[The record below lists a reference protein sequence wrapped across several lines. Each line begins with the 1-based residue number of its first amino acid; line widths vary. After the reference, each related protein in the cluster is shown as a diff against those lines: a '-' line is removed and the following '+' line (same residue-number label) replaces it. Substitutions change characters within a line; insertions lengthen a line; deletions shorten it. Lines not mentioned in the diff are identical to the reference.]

1 MVEGEGKIQLQLS
14 EIHLKKTKVE
24 TEKAL
29 ALNQQPLTWERLKD
43 AEKIAVAELVQ
54 REHSGWSL
62 GDTFPCTER
71 ILANT
76 GNTRCV

>member
-1 MVEGEGKIQLQLS
+1 MVEGEEKIQVQLS
-14 EIHLKKTKVE
+14 KIHLKKIQVE

-29 ALNQQPLTWERLKD
+29 ALNPLTWGRLKD

-62 GDTFPCTER
+62 GDTFSCTER

>member
-1 MVEGEGKIQLQLS
+1 MVASEEKIQSQLS
-14 EIHLKKTKVE
+14 EIHLKKKKVE

-29 ALNQQPLTWERLKD
+29 AHNPLTWGRLKD
-43 AEKIAVAELVQ
+43 AEKIAVAGLVQ

>member
-14 EIHLKKTKVE
+14 EIQLKKTKVE

-29 ALNQQPLTWERLKD
+29 NPLTWERLKD